1 MLNISCLLS
10 DNRNNPKELLKGIL
24 ITQFVV
30 LAYNLIFFNRYFSVT
45 EGWFS
50 VYAEQ
55 IRRGLVPYIDFHFI
69 LPPLYPAT
77 IALFINIFGGDLIYL
92 RVMGI
97 VLMLILSLFT
107 FLLMSRL
114 FPAYIASIVTVAGVI
129 YYQAGTAHI
138 TYDFIQFF
146 TTYVLIST
154 YFVCLYY
161 SSSST
166 LKEGD
171 RRLKGFSYLIIA
183 GFFCSMALLI
193 KQSNGIVLLFIL
205 TSTVLLID
213 IKKDILHQI
222 KSTGAFL
229 AGASLPL
236 SVLFFWL
243 YRNGALSAFINQ
255 TLIGA
260 SKSKGSIL
268 PILIG
273 WIPRIIY
280 LDQIAKFLFVSI
292 VVYSL
297 GYRYFIC
304 SINFEELHGKLR
316 IDPSRSIWVFLTI
329 MGFALLAIFLPL
341 SGVELSRQITENQ
354 YFIFVFYSI
363 IITVLLCSFIFMAL
377 YIVSLFFQQALALYN
392 VDVFII
398 SMTSLGFLLGTAT
411 SGGIAEAG
419 SFLGFSMIL
428 GYLIYLNSAYRFGN
442 YFFIAIAFLLIIF
455 CASRKYTAPY
465 SWWWIKEPDIRKAVF
480 KSQLPELR
488 GFYLSEDTVKV
499 IQGVTGI
506 IKKYPVPGDDI
517 FTFPNI
523 PLFYFLTNKLPDRF
537 IFIHWY
543 DVLPDDLAIKEAERI
558 IAAPPKIIVYLKLK
572 EEVAL
577 GHELLFRGGKQSGQR
592 AIIKSIEWLTG
603 EGGYSLEG
611 SHSVPDGNTME
622 VWILKDFGT

>member
-10 DNRNNPKELLKGIL
+10 GNRNSPKELLKGIL
-24 ITQFVV
+24 TTQFVV
-30 LAYNLIFFNRYFSVT
+30 LAYNLTFFNRYFPVT

-55 IRRGLVPYIDFHFI
+55 MRRGLVPYIDFHFI

-77 IALFINIFGGDLIYL
+77 ISLFINVFGGDLIYL

-154 YFVCLYY
+154 YFVCLYR
-161 SSSST
+161 SSSSVS
-166 LKEGD
+166 KEGEW
-171 RRLKGFSYLIIA
+171 RLKQFSYLIVA

-193 KQSNGIVLLFIL
+193 KQSNGLVLLFIL
-205 TSTVLLID
+205 TLTVLLID
-213 IKKDILHQI
+213 INKDVPHRI

-236 SVLFFWL
+236 SVLFLWL
-243 YRNGALSAFINQ
+243 YSNGALSAFINQ
-255 TLIGA
+255 TLVGA
-260 SKSKGSIL
+260 SNSKGSVL
-268 PILIG
+268 PILTG

-297 GYRYFIC
+297 GYRYFVC
-304 SINFEELHGKLR
+304 SINFAEGHETLR
-316 IDPSRSIWVFLTI
+316 TDPSRSMWVFLTI
-329 MGFALLAIFLPL
+329 IGIALLAIFLPL

-354 YFIFVFYSI
+354 YFIFGFYSI
-363 IITVLLCSFIFMAL
+363 IITVLICSFIFTAL
-377 YIVSLFFQQALALYN
+377 YILSLFFQQAFALYN

-428 GYLIYLNSAYRFGN
+428 GYLIYLNSPYRFGN
-442 YFFIAIAFLLIIF
+442 YFFIAFAFFLMTF
-455 CASRKYTAPY
+455 CAARKYTSPY
-465 SWWWIKEPDIRKAVF
+465 SWWGIKEPDIRMAVYKPQLTEL
-480 KSQLPELR
+480 KSFYLPENTA
-488 GFYLSEDTVKV
+488 EV

-506 IKKYPVPGDDI
+506 IKKYPVSGDDV
-517 FTFPNI
+517 FAFPNI

-543 DVLPDDLAIKEAERI
+543 DVLPDDLAIKEAERV
-558 IAAPPKIIVYLKLK
+558 IASPPKIIVYLKLK

-592 AIIKSIEWLTG
+592 AIINSIERLTG

-611 SHSVPDGNTME
+611 SYSVPDGNIME
-622 VWILKDFGT
+622 VWILKDIGT

>member
-10 DNRNNPKELLKGIL
+10 GNRNSPKELLKGIL
-24 ITQFVV
+24 TTQFVV
-30 LAYNLIFFNRYFSVT
+30 LAYNLIFFNRYFPVT

-55 IRRGLVPYIDFHFI
+55 MRRGLVPYINFHFI

-77 IALFINIFGGDLIYL
+77 IALFINIFGRDLIYL

-97 VLMLILSLFT
+97 VLMLFLSLFT

-114 FPAYIASIVTVAGVI
+114 FPAYIAAIVTVAGVI

-171 RRLKGFSYLIIA
+171 QWLKEFSYLIVA
-183 GFFCSMALLI
+183 GFFCSMALLV

-205 TSTVLLID
+205 TLTILLID
-213 IKKDILHQI
+213 IKKDILHRI

-229 AGASLPL
+229 AGVFLPPF
-236 SVLFFWL
+236 VLFLWL
-243 YRNGALSAFINQ
+243 YRNGALSAFISQ

-260 SKSKGSIL
+260 SESKGSIL

-292 VVYSL
+292 IVYSL
-297 GYRYFIC
+297 GYRYFAC
-304 SINFEELHGKLR
+304 SINFAEGHEKLR
-316 IDPSRSIWVFLTI
+316 TDPNRSIWVFLSI
-329 MGFALLAIFLPL
+329 IGIALLAIFLPL
-341 SGVELSRQITENQ
+341 SSVELSRQITENQ
-354 YFIFVFYSI
+354 YFIFGFYSI
-363 IITVLLCSFIFMAL
+363 IITVLLYSFIFTAL
-377 YIVSLFFQQALALYN
+377 YIVSLFFKQAFAMYN

-419 SFLGFSMIL
+419 SFLGFGMIL

-442 YFFIAIAFLLIIF
+442 YLFIVCAFFLVIF
-455 CASRKYTAPY
+455 CAARKYTSPY
-465 SWWWIKEPDIRKAVF
+465 SWWWIKEPDIRTAVY
-480 KSQLPELR
+480 KPQLPELK
-488 GFYLSEDTVKV
+488 GFYLSENTAKL
-499 IQGVTGI
+499 IQGVTSI
-506 IKKYPVPGDDI
+506 IKKYPVSGDDI

-558 IAAPPKIIVYLKLK
+558 IASPPKIIVYLKLK
-572 EEVAL
+572 EEVAQ
-577 GHELLFRGGKQSGQR
+577 GHEMLFRNNKTSGQR
-592 AIIKSIEWLTG
+592 EITKAIENLTQSG
-603 EGGYSLEG
+603 KYVLEKAYA
-611 SHSVPDGNTME
+611 VPQENVLE
-622 VWILKDFGT
+622 VWRLNSLDF